1 MQLFFQFFFFFFS
14 FSFHFLP
21 RSDNPESLVYHPG
34 TLSSQFNHVT
44 LVVSPVGGDMF
55 KVC

>member
-1 MQLFFQFFFFFFS
+1 VLNSLTLFLFS